1 MNPLDQV
8 LLGWAAVFL
17 LINVT
22 FFIART
28 INNAGI
34 IDVFWGFSFGLLAT
48 YFSLTGEGNEHRR
61 ILLSFV
67 ACLWSFRLGIYL
79 FIRCWKLHPKE
90 DSRYADLR
98 EKWAEKNNL
107 KMLQKL
113 TLGIE

>member
-1 MNPLDQV
+1 MNPFDQV

-61 ILLSFV
+61 ILLSTI

-98 EKWAEKNNL
+98 EKWAEKNNS
-107 KMLQKL
+107 KMFVFFIFKV
-113 TLGIE
+113 

>member
-61 ILLSFV
+61 P
-67 ACLWSFRLGIYL
+67 W
-79 FIRCWKLHPKE
+79 
-90 DSRYADLR
+90 
-98 EKWAEKNNL
+98 
-107 KMLQKL
+107 
-113 TLGIE
+113 

>member
-34 IDVFWGFSFGLLAT
+34 IDVFIEILKHVLLRSSIKT
-48 YFSLTGEGNEHRR
+48 
-61 ILLSFV
+61 
-67 ACLWSFRLGIYL
+67 
-79 FIRCWKLHPKE
+79 
-90 DSRYADLR
+90 
-98 EKWAEKNNL
+98 NNNHCC
-107 KMLQKL
+107 
-113 TLGIE
+113 